1 MTDRHPPSSSSQN
14 QTTDLIYGRH
24 PVLTALENDR
34 QLNRLWVLPQ
44 LRRDRRFK
52 EAIDRAKANGAI
64 IDETNPQRLNQL
76 IPGVNHQGIVARVAP
91 YTYIELEEAIAKAL
105 ETSKNPVILVADGI
119 VDPHNLGAIIR
130 TAEAMGMQGL
140 VIPQRRAAAIDST
153 VMKASAGALEHF
165 PVARVVNLNRA
176 LETLKTSGFWVY
188 GMISDAETPLHTLEL
203 NGAIALVI
211 GSEGQGLSA
220 SIEQNC
226 DFLTSI
232 PLLGMTPSLN
242 ASVAAAIAIY
252 EISRQRNFGKIS
264 P

>member
-1 MTDRHPPSSSSQN
+1 M
-14 QTTDLIYGRH
+14 
-24 PVLTALENDR
+24 
-34 QLNRLWVLPQ
+34 LPQ

-52 EAIDRAKANGAI
+52 DAIDRAKANGAI
-64 IDETNPQRLNQL
+64 IDETNPQRLSQL
-76 IPGVNHQGIVARVAP
+76 VAGANHQGIVARVAP
-91 YTYIELEEAIAKAL
+91 YTYLELADAIALAV
-105 ETSKNPVILVADGI
+105 EATENPVILVADGI

-176 LETLKTSGFWVY
+176 IAELKASGFWVY
-188 GMISDAETPLHTLEL
+188 GLTSDAETPLHTLEL

-211 GSEGQGLSA
+211 GSEGQGLS
-220 SIEQNC
+220 SSTQKNC

-232 PLLGMTPSLN
+232 PLLGKTPSLN
-242 ASVAAAIAIY
+242 ASVAAAMAVY
-252 EISRQRNFGKIS
+252 EISRQRNFQKFS

>member
-1 MTDRHPPSSSSQN
+1 MTDRSSSSPSHKK
-14 QTTDLIYGRH
+14 TTDFIYGRH
-24 PVLTALENDR
+24 PVLAALENDR

-64 IDETNPQRLNQL
+64 VDETNSQRLNQL
-76 IPGVNHQGIVARVAP
+76 VPGLNHQGIVAKVAP
-91 YTYIELEEAIAKAL
+91 YTYLELDTAIALAV
-105 ETSKNPVILVADGI
+105 EATENPVVLVADGI

-153 VMKASAGALEHF
+153 VVKASAGALEHF

-176 LETLKTSGFWVY
+176 IAQLKASGFWVY
-188 GMISDAETPLHTLEL
+188 GLTAHAETPLHALEL
-203 NGAIALVI
+203 QGAIALVI
-211 GSEGQGLSA
+211 GSEGRGLS
-220 SIEQNC
+220 SSSQQNC

-232 PLLGMTPSLN
+232 PLSGTTPSLN

-252 EISRQRNFGKIS
+252 EISRQRNFQKNS

>member
-1 MTDRHPPSSSSQN
+1 MTDRTPSSPSQKKAL
-14 QTTDLIYGRH
+14 DLIYGRH
-24 PVLTALENDR
+24 PVLAALESDR

-64 IDETNPQRLNQL
+64 VDETNSQRLNQL
-76 IPGVNHQGIVARVAP
+76 VPGVNHQGIVAKVAP
-91 YTYIELEEAIAKAL
+91 YTYLDLTDAIALAA
-105 ETSKNPVILVADGI
+105 EATAEPVILVADGI

-140 VIPQRRAAAIDST
+140 VIPQRRAAAIDPT

-176 LETLKTSGFWVY
+176 IAELKTAGFWVY
-188 GMISDAETPLHTLEL
+188 GLTANAETPLHSLEL
-203 NGAIALVI
+203 KGAIALVI
-211 GSEGQGLSA
+211 GSEGRGLSA
-220 SIEQNC
+220 ERQKNC

-232 PLLGMTPSLN
+232 PLLGRTPSLN
-242 ASVAAAIAIY
+242 ASVAAAMAVY
-252 EISRQRNFGKIS
+252 EISRQRNFRKIS